1 MRKIKLKFNS
11 TKLKAL
17 FLCAVASVG
26 LFYSCNQD
34 DLHHHNHEHQSNFSA
49 KKLSPE
55 EALQV
60 ARKLNGLVN
69 KGKHNTLLISE
80 QSLSVANNSVDFS
93 TVNLIESING
103 TKTYAFAVNDS
114 NLEDNIIKN
123 VILQEFP
130 NEIVVKE
137 VSYNMTESFK
147 QQYYNGAT
155 DFKSFQ
161 GTVTFETVFGNPC
174 PDDADPVSI
183 GIPVG
188 DDNDGNGGSG
198 YGGYIPIGGFPDGG
212 INNGGLFNSIGG
224 GGSGGGGGG
233 YAYLQ
238 CTNCSR
244 TYTSRSEMDGSIC
257 AGYNYIIV
265 ISFAQ
270 NENVV
275 PNNSPCDPSTT
286 LPVAEI
292 EFVTKAREFQRNLT
306 PEQRTWTQQNPTSY
320 TQILT
325 YLRNENWSDESEE
338 FAEELMDLAN
348 NEEDEELIP
357 NLINLSIVTKQNRYF
372 ENSFDTNYYNL
383 INPYTEVDTQAYN
396 PLWSVYFTTQCAI
409 ARYKLSQEPEWN
421 NLYGWQQDAWVYWE
435 ASKEMLH
442 LGLDLIGLVPVV
454 GEVADLTNGVIYT
467 IEGDGVNATLSFAST
482 IPIAG
487 WFSAGVKFAKRADG
501 LAYTVKAANNLISF
515 GAYNS
520 KKFRQACGIAIGDAT
535 KQAHHIIPRGSQII
549 EHEVV
554 QRAAKATTN
563 QGFHIDQAL
572 NGIAVA
578 TWRNQPNHHQYNNKI
593 YDKLQ
598 FYIQQNPNAT
608 PTQCYNQ
615 LMIILN
621 QAKQAIINNPNVH
634 LNNLN
639 F

>member
-1 MRKIKLKFNS
+1 MKPKLKIF
-11 TKLKAL
+11 KLIAL
-17 FLCAVASVG
+17 FTLFSTFFSCQEDEISVENENQSFHLKTSRLSINQVINEITNKQIKQKLQITNLSSSHNNS
-26 LFYSCNQD
+26 LFRSNNSSDYFIKKEKDDELTTYILNLNSYSQLKPYFLKLIITKNKNETEKMGFLKYIPTNPVSSL
-34 DLHHHNHEHQSNFSA
+34 DLTNFTGKIEILDTNFQINATSEYVNGIKQISNQSNSVSNRMA
-49 KKLSPE
+49 CTDE
-55 EALQV
+55 
-60 ARKLNGLVN
+60 
-69 KGKHNTLLISE
+69 LLITEVRCSNGGNHGVGDTCYDSNFNIIPNDAYYVVSIFTRCNGDRTTPTQIIE
-80 QSLSVANNSVDFS
+80 DTSNPTGGTSSFSNTAYLYYFVNSLSQEELAIYVANPSIQDFL
-93 TVNLIESING
+93 VQNLIVAPIPNCNPMLG
-103 TKTYAFAVNDS
+103 GDCTQI
-114 NLEDNIIKN
+114 IIKPEAE
-123 VILQEFP
+123 QFT
-130 NEIVVKE
+130 KE
-137 VSYNMTESFK
+137 L
-147 QQYYNGAT
+147 
-155 DFKSFQ
+155 
-161 GTVTFETVFGNPC
+161 
-174 PDDADPVSI
+174 I
-183 GIPVG
+183 
-188 DDNDGNGGSG
+188 
-198 YGGYIPIGGFPDGG
+198 
-212 INNGGLFNSIGG
+212 
-224 GGSGGGGGG
+224 
-233 YAYLQ
+233 
-238 CTNCSR
+238 
-244 TYTSRSEMDGSIC
+244 
-257 AGYNYIIV
+257 
-265 ISFAQ
+265 
-270 NENVV
+270 
-275 PNNSPCDPSTT
+275 
-286 LPVAEI
+286 
-292 EFVTKAREFQRNLT
+292 
-306 PEQRTWTQQNPTSY
+306 
-320 TQILT
+320 
-325 YLRNENWSDESEE
+325 
-338 FAEELMDLAN
+338 DLAN

-357 NLINLSIVTKQNRYF
+357 NLINLSIVTKQNGYF

>member
-49 KKLSPE
+49 KKLSHE

-69 KGKHNTLLISE
+69 NGKHNTLLISE

-244 TYTSRSEMDGSIC
+244 TYGSRSEMDGSIC

-265 ISFAQ
+265 ISFSQ
-270 NENVV
+270 NQNVV

-320 TQILT
+320 TQILN
-325 YLRNENWSDESEE
+325 YLRNENWSNESEQFAKELIDFYNDENIIGEDDLKNKIRQAIANGITSTAE
-338 FAEELMDLAN
+338 FTHKIFKKFSNLAEEYPSS
-348 NEEDEELIP
+348 ITY
-357 NLINLSIVTKQNRYF
+357 INSVLETINDAASTVTN
-372 ENSFDTNYYNL
+372 TN
-383 INPYTEVDTQAYN
+383 PQTCT
-396 PLWSVYFTTQCAI
+396 F
-409 ARYKLSQEPEWN
+409 
-421 NLYGWQQDAWVYWE
+421 
-435 ASKEMLH
+435 
-442 LGLDLIGLVPVV
+442 
-454 GEVADLTNGVIYT
+454 ADLFNMWLFELGPNPININGSNTASTNQLKIQEGVNQARNIALSKIQNGDFSITNHSWTYGQGEFYDGMSNGNFVTAFLGSYSIKVTISSTPNGYQLNFQVSNTSSWDSATRFRIDNDGNGVH
-467 IEGDGVNATLSFAST
+467 DGVFPNTYRNNNNDLSSGGNFT
-482 IPIAG
+482 
-487 WFSAGVKFAKRADG
+487 
-501 LAYTVKAANNLISF
+501 
-515 GAYNS
+515 
-520 KKFRQACGIAIGDAT
+520 
-535 KQAHHIIPRGSQII
+535 
-549 EHEVV
+549 
-554 QRAAKATTN
+554 
-563 QGFHIDQAL
+563 
-572 NGIAVA
+572 
-578 TWRNQPNHHQYNNKI
+578 
-593 YDKLQ
+593 
-598 FYIQQNPNAT
+598 QNWNWSET
-608 PTQCYNQ
+608 
-615 LMIILN
+615 
-621 QAKQAIINNPNVH
+621 H
-634 LNNLN
+634 
-639 F
+639 